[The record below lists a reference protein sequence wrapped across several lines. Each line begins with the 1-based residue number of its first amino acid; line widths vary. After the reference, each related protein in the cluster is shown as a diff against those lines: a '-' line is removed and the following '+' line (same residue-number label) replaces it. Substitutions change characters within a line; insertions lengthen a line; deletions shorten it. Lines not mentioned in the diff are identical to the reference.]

1 MAAVAKSGTPSLA
14 TALPGP
20 ECFVGSD
27 LRAGAAIAAGDA
39 CYIASTGLVQLATG
53 AAATAPALVDGFAA
67 LPAKSG
73 EAITLLDGC
82 DWHYGAALTPG
93 TRLFLSGATPGGLD
107 TAASTGG
114 TVAVGKVLTATRVRL
129 YANR

>member
-39 CYIASTGLVQLATG
+39 CYIAS
-53 AAATAPALVDGFAA
+53 TAPALVDGFAA